1 MKKVLLVLVIE
12 ICLVS
17 NIFSQS
23 RETPK
28 ETLEIGDFK
37 SWVKGD
43 DVLGW
48 DFHNGKWESRKG
60 YLRVGDG
67 AGFIDINEKYD
78 QPIEESK
85 SRTDQ
90 NFNEIGVL
98 SINYEGNNYI
108 GLGIEKQSGRYR
120 YPAIKED
127 WIYQNVYY
135 IFAFSKEEIDK
146 LYTIDGT
153 IELNTTVGAIGKSLE
168 KEKKYKSCYE
178 DIKYCM
184 PLVDEKNS
192 CTQYKLVI
200 KKTTDDDND
209 VIRFL
214 IPQRVRDYGKSN
226 SVEFTNHY
234 FEVSLDKFNELLV
247 MINSK

>member
-1 MKKVLLVLVIE
+1 MRKALLVLVIGM
-12 ICLVS
+12 CLIT
-17 NIFSQS
+17 NLFSQS

-37 SWVKGD
+37 SWIKGD

-48 DFHNGKWESRKG
+48 DFHNEKWNSRKG
-60 YLRVGDG
+60 YLRVGNG
-67 AGFIDINEKYD
+67 AGFIDINEKYEK
-78 QPIEESK
+78 PIGESK

-90 NFNEIGVL
+90 NFDEIGVL
-98 SINYEGNNYI
+98 NIVYEGNNYI

-127 WIYQNVYY
+127 WIYENVYY
-135 IFAFSKEEIDK
+135 IFVFSKEEIDK
-146 LYTIDGT
+146 LNTIDGT
-153 IELNTTVGAIGKSLE
+153 IELKTTVGAIGKSLE
-168 KEKKYKSCYE
+168 KEKKYQSCYG

-184 PLVDEKNS
+184 PLVDDKYP

-214 IPQRVRDYGKSN
+214 IPQKVRDYGKPN
-226 SVEFTNHY
+226 LVDFTNHY
-234 FEVSLDKFNELLV
+234 FEVSLDKFNELLD

>member
-1 MKKVLLVLVIE
+1 MRKALLVLVIGM
-12 ICLVS
+12 CLIT
-17 NIFSQS
+17 NLFSQS

-48 DFHNGKWESRKG
+48 DFHNEKWKSRKG
-60 YLRVGDG
+60 YLRVGDD
-67 AGFIDINEKYD
+67 AVFIDINEKYD
-78 QPIEESK
+78 QPIGESK

-90 NFNEIGVL
+90 NFNEIGIL
-98 SINYEGNNYI
+98 SIVYEGNNYI
-108 GLGIEKQSGRYR
+108 GLGIEKQSGRYS

-127 WIYQNVYY
+127 WIYENVYY
-135 IFAFSKEEIDK
+135 IFVFSKEEIEK
-146 LYTIDGT
+146 LNTIDGT
-153 IELNTTVGAIGKSLE
+153 IELKTTVGAIGKILE
-168 KEKKYKSCYE
+168 KEKKYQSCYG
-178 DIKYCM
+178 DIKFCM
-184 PLVDEKNS
+184 PLVNDKHP

-200 KKTTDDDND
+200 KKTTDGDNE

-214 IPQRVRDYGKSN
+214 IPQKVRNYGKPN
-226 SVEFTNHY
+226 FVDFPNHY
-234 FEVSLDKFNELLV
+234 FEVSLDKFNELLE